1 MEILKRL
8 RKQKGLSTL
17 QVSKIIGYSQKSVE
31 NHENGTFLPKA
42 DTLQKYADLYEVSIS
57 YLLDS
62 EDKSILITEEEYLEL
77 LKAEKIIKKIR
88 EKHEAKISKN
98 TNISDSLILN
108 DNHGEVYF
116 KSSNN
121 KKND

>member
-1 MEILKRL
+1 M
-8 RKQKGLSTL
+8 
-17 QVSKIIGYSQKSVE
+17 
-31 NHENGTFLPKA
+31 PKA